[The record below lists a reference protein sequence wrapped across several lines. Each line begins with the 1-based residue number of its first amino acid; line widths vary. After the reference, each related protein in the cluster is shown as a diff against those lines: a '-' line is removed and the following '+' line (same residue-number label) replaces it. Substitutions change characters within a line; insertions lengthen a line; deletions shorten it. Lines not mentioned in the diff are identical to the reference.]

1 MINRQ
6 DTIKITV
13 LPDGTIKVE
22 TGKISGASHLNA
34 TQFLAEMSKLAGG
47 TVEIK
52 SRKGKLEQGQQQG
65 SQLMQ

>member
-1 MINRQ
+1 MADQ
-6 DTIKITV
+6 IKIKI
-13 LPDGTIKVE
+13 LADGTIRVE
-22 TGKISGASHLNA
+22 TDKISGPNHLNA
-34 TQFLAEMSKLAGG
+34 TQFLAEMSKRAGG